1 MDGADFPY
9 SVGPENTPI
18 NFHMNVQDQISMY
31 KDNERDQKAPPI
43 LPFELEHLNQ
53 ELCEVFSRLANIRN
67 MLARAA
73 KQPVQGDPTDLPFD
87 QAAGNINR
95 GAIQNIN
102 NKIDQINDLILDIP
116 GDLAKI
122 AI

>member
-1 MDGADFPY
+1 MDGAEFPY
-9 SVGPENTPI
+9 SVGPENNPI
-18 NFHMNVQDQISMY
+18 NFHMNVQDQMSMY
-31 KDNERDQKAPPI
+31 KDNEKDQKAPPI
-43 LPFELEHLNQ
+43 LPFDLEPMNQ

-67 MLARAA
+67 MLARAVN
-73 KQPVQGDPTDLPFD
+73 QPVQGDPTELPYD
-87 QAAGNINR
+87 QAAGKINK
-95 GAIQNIN
+95 GAVQNIT